1 MTAEV
6 LTAKEAAE
14 FLRVS
19 ENTVKAK
26 ARAGQLPGAK
36 VGKEWRFRKADLDE
50 WLARGGTRYE
60 ELVDEGL
67 LAVSLERL
75 EAIERGD
82 DAVLSLEEVEARLAK

>member
-6 LTAKEAAE
+6 PTAKEAAE

-26 ARAGQLPGAK
+26 ARAGQIPGAK

-50 WLARGGTRYE
+50 WLACGGTRYE

-67 LAVSLERL
+67 ADATR
-75 EAIERGD
+75 EAIAAGGRTY
-82 DAVLSLEEVEARLAK
+82 SLEEASKRLGLS

>member
-67 LAVSLERL
+67 ADATR
-75 EAIERGD
+75 EAIAAGGRSY
-82 DAVLSLEEVEARLAK
+82 SLEEARERLGLS